1 MYGLP
6 KDYDVSFLIEREL
19 ESICFAQYQI
29 NLNFT
34 GTVWIQIEGKFKHF
48 DGDKL
53 IEQVEEFPISQS
65 ALLQTLGQKITAVN
79 FTTDGDLELVL
90 SKKNRIFIMGDNGAY
105 ESYRIFDGQKET
117 II

>member
-1 MYGLP
+1 MDL
-6 KDYDVSFLIEREL
+6 DVSFLIERET

-29 NLNFT
+29 NLHFA
-34 GTVWIQIEGKFKHF
+34 GGVWIQIEGKFKHF
-48 DGDKL
+48 NGDKL
-53 IEQVEEFPISQS
+53 IEEVENFPISQS

-79 FTTDGDLELVL
+79 FKADGDLELIL
-90 SKKNRIFIMGDNGAY
+90 NKKNRIFIIGDNGAY

>member
-29 NLNFT
+29 NLHFT
-34 GTVWIQIEGKFKHF
+34 GSVWIQIEGKFKHF
-48 DGDKL
+48 YGGKL
-53 IEQVEEFPISQS
+53 IEEVEEFPISQS
-65 ALLQTLGQKITAVN
+65 ALLQTIGQKIIAVN
-79 FTTDGDLELVL
+79 FTMDGNFELVL
-90 SKKNRIFIMGDNGAY
+90 NKNNRLFIIGDNGAY

>member
-6 KDYDVSFLIEREL
+6 KDYDLSFLIGREL

-29 NLNFT
+29 NLHFT
-34 GTVWIQIEGKFKHF
+34 GSVWIQIEGKFKHF
-48 DGDKL
+48 NGDKL
-53 IEQVEEFPISQS
+53 IEELEEFPISQS

-79 FTTDGDLELVL
+79 FTTDGDLELIL
-90 SKKNRIFIMGDNGAY
+90 SEKNRIFIIGDNGAY

-117 II
+117 IV